1 MLREHLAHAWR
12 RTASSFCITLVSLQ
26 TWSLMLHVPGEGRLR
41 LPKTFCFPDCSFRA
55 RMPSLCSAMFYYAA
69 SWLYLHSQQMAPQLN
84 IQRAPGTSWMYS
96 ELRLNE
102 SVIMKVALS
111 CLELRNQQILF
122 PPSTG
127 AAAAQ
132 TKIPSNKKQCCVN
145 ESSVLSFYLST
156 DGLTGFWCG
165 AALALQLANFRVLN
179 WKFAFSV
186 AIYCHPDPLRQLF
199 TIVSK
204 SEMKNYKNK
213 SVASLTNV
221 KKANVEFVQLG
232 MQIID

>member
-1 MLREHLAHAWR
+1 
-12 RTASSFCITLVSLQ
+12 
-26 TWSLMLHVPGEGRLR
+26 MLHVPGEGRLR
-41 LPKTFCFPDCSFRA
+41 LPKTFCFPDCSFLA
-55 RMPSLCSAMFYYAA
+55 RMPSLCRAMFYYAA

-84 IQRAPGTSWMYS
+84 IQRAPGTLWMYS

-156 DGLTGFWCG
+156 AGLTGFWCR

-204 SEMKNYKNK
+204 SEMKNYK
-213 SVASLTNV
+213 TNQLLPLLMS